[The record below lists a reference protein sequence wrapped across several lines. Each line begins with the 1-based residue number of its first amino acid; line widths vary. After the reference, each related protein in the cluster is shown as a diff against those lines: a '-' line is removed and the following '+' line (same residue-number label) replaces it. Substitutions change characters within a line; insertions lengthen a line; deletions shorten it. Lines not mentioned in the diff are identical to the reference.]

1 MEACTV
7 IPVRIRCEPE
17 YADQVPRLASWKH
30 AHPDAEVIYLGSFWQ
45 ALIRE
50 GDGLT
55 VISRITLKDLLDK
68 LESL

>member
-1 MEACTV
+1 M
-7 IPVRIRCEPE
+7 IRREPD

-50 GDGLT
+50 AAGLT